1 MRKSI
6 LRSTLLAVA
15 IGGTSLAFAATA
27 QQAAPANPAGNQPA
41 QQQNQRTSLLD
52 ELGLTD
58 KQKDSVRQLVQESM
72 TQAQPEMQSLQQK
85 RLTLEDATP
94 GSSQYKAAANDLAQA
109 ESTVV
114 RAQVLRQAELGT
126 KIYGLLTAEQRTK
139 FAALRAQRQQQMR
152 QMEQQ
157 QRSGAQSPPASQ

>member
-6 LRSTLLAVA
+6 FRSTLLAVA

-27 QQAAPANPAGNQPA
+27 QQAAPANPAGNQSA

-58 KQKDSVRQLVQESM
+58 KQKDSVRQLVQQSIA
-72 TQAQPEMQSLQQK
+72 QAQPEMQSLQQK
-85 RLTLEDATP
+85 RIALENATP
-94 GSSQYKAAANDLAQA
+94 GSSQYQSAANDLANA
-109 ESTVV
+109 ESTAV
-114 RAQVLRQAELGT
+114 RAQVLRQADLGT
-126 KIYGLLTAEQRTK
+126 KIYNLLTKEQRAK
-139 FAALRAQRQQQMR
+139 FETLRAQRQQQMR

-157 QRSGAQSPPASQ
+157 QRSGAQQPAASH